1 MLKRKVVVVTSIA
14 AAILILAAVF
24 AALQGYSKTKM
35 PDNSSS
41 AAGQEDKNVTQQQI
55 RNIIYNAKFECG
67 TISGNEG
74 PLRPGHYDTDI
85 GIFNKQNFDVKV
97 QWSVTPDNGKN
108 TNSILKTLRPQGVTS
123 IVCKDIR
130 QVIGAQEH
138 FVEGFVIINV
148 PVEPG
153 LLGSLSN
160 GSTILGR
167 TQDINVLDVQAFY
180 TANALD
186 ELPHS
191 TLVDKITFKILND
204 TSGKIPTQTIG
215 KVLDVTVPSVLSE
228 ISSPEEKVKGEL
240 ALKYELS
247 EQEVS
252 DLQIEISN
260 VSIGVGT
267 MIDDHAISLS
277 KIEPQASR

>member
-1 MLKRKVVVVTSIA
+1 MLKRRLVVVTSIA
-14 AAILILAAVF
+14 AVILILAAVF
-24 AALQGYSKTKM
+24 ATLQGYSKTRM

-41 AAGQEDKNVTQQQI
+41 AAGQEDKNVTQRQI
-55 RNIIYNAKFECG
+55 KNIIYNAKFECG
-67 TISGNEG
+67 TIEGNEG

-97 QWSVTPDNGKN
+97 QWSATPNNGKN
-108 TNSILKTLRPQGVTS
+108 TNSILKTLLPQGATS
-123 IVCKDIR
+123 IVCKDLR
-130 QVIGAQEH
+130 QVIGAQEQ

-167 TQDINVLDVQAFY
+167 MQDVNVLDVQAFY

-186 ELPHS
+186 ELPHN

-215 KVLDVTVPSVLSE
+215 KVLDISLSSVLNE
-228 ISSPEEKVKGEL
+228 ISSPEEKVKDEL
-240 ALKYELS
+240 AMKYKLG
-247 EQEVS
+247 EQEIS
-252 DLQIEISN
+252 SIQIEITN
-260 VSIGVGT
+260 VIIGVGT